1 MQIYLSLP
9 NKQENKQIVL
19 KSVKEYI
26 VKNGQKKKKNVCAQ
40 P

>member
-1 MQIYLSLP
+1 MQIYLSLQ

-19 KSVKEYI
+19 KSGKEYI
-26 VKNGQKKKKNVCAQ
+26 VKNGQKKIDACAQ